1 MEQGAKSKNDN
12 NLYLEKLQELLAPYY
27 HLLKVRGKQM
37 RLKIALAF
45 NHWLRLPDDKLRY
58 IVETLK
64 MLHNAGLLMD
74 DIQDNSN
81 IRRGI
86 PAAHSVFG
94 LPLTINTSMH
104 IVLLVLARIIDLGHK
119 AVEIFTEEMTDAIRG
134 QGLDIYWRDNF
145 VCPDEEEYKDMLK
158 KKTGRAFTMAVKL
171 MQIHSEYQTDLN
183 PLALNLGL
191 YFQIRDD
198 YCNLMVQEAL
208 EDWPTV
214 EDKPKQED
222 TIFCEDL
229 TEGKF
234 SLPIIHA
241 LKTPVR
247 EQVLSI
253 LRQRTQDIEV
263 KKRCV
268 SLLDKVGSF
277 QYTRDVLSE
286 LDQIVRA
293 EVARL
298 GGNPDMEVILGELLS
313 WKHEEK

>member
-1 MEQGAKSKNDN
+1 MN
-12 NLYLEKLQELLAPYY
+12 Y
-27 HLLKVRGKQM
+27 
-37 RLKIALAF
+37 F
-45 NHWLRLPDDKLRY
+45 
-58 IVETLK
+58 
-64 MLHNAGLLMD
+64 
-74 DIQDNSN
+74 
-81 IRRGI
+81 
-86 PAAHSVFG
+86 
-94 LPLTINTSMH
+94 
-104 IVLLVLARIIDLGHK
+104 
-119 AVEIFTEEMTDAIRG
+119 IF
-134 QGLDIYWRDNF
+134 
-145 VCPDEEEYKDMLK
+145 K
-158 KKTGRAFTMAVKL
+158 
-171 MQIHSEYQTDLN
+171 
-183 PLALNLGL
+183 
-191 YFQIRDD
+191 
-198 YCNLMVQEAL
+198 
-208 EDWPTV
+208 
-214 EDKPKQED
+214 KQED

-298 GGNPDMEVILGELLS
+298 GGNPDMEVILDELLS